1 MTSLILTFQRCF
13 KMKDPN
19 SSAPPRSM
27 DSAEYGR
34 RLRVLV
40 AALRRRGLDGAVIT
54 EDVSRLYYTGFA
66 STAGTLLVD
75 VAEGPVFV
83 VDFRYILMA
92 RKAMPFAKCVLQKSG
107 DPSQV
112 ARHVRGWRKAGY
124 EARQS
129 VSAYE
134 ELRKRLDKV
143 EVWEAVDDAIAS
155 QRAVKSA
162 AEQKALRRAIA
173 ANDHLYA
180 RVLGQLSPGM
190 TEWDVR
196 GLFRRG
202 ADEVGQGEA
211 FATIVCAGANG
222 AECHHEPDLT
232 PIPARG
238 PVLMDF
244 GVILD
249 HYCSDMTRCVCFG
262 RPTALYRKIHGIVL
276 EANRRAIA
284 KLRPGMTGEE
294 VDAIARRH
302 IAKAGYGDAFGHS
315 LGHSVGMEIHEGPNF
330 SPRESRVIKPGMVV
344 TVEPGIYLP
353 GRLGVRIE
361 DVVLVT
367 RTGCECLSRSPR
379 DLVVL

>member
-1 MTSLILTFQRCF
+1 MNDKPLSI
-13 KMKDPN
+13 
-19 SSAPPRSM
+19 PPRSLGA
-27 DSAEYGR
+27 AEYER

-40 AALRRRGLDGAVIT
+40 AALRKRKLDGAVIT
-54 EDVSRLYYTGFA
+54 EGVSRLYYTGFE

-75 VAEGPVFV
+75 AVEGPVFV

-107 DPSQV
+107 APSQV

-129 VSAYE
+129 VSSYE
-134 ELRKRLDKV
+134 ALRKRLDKIDT
-143 EVWEAVDDAIAS
+143 WEAIDDAIAT
-155 QRAVKSA
+155 QRAIKSV
-162 AEQKALRRAIA
+162 AEQKTLRRAIA
-173 ANDHLYA
+173 ANDRLYTQ
-180 RVLGQLSPGM
+180 VLGQIRPGM

-202 ADEVGQGEA
+202 ADEVGQGES

-244 GVILD
+244 GVLLD

-262 RPTALYRKIHGIVL
+262 KPTALYRKVYDIVL
-276 EANRRAIA
+276 EANRKAVA
-284 KLRPGMTGEE
+284 SLKPGMTGEE
-294 VDAIARRH
+294 VDAIARKH

-330 SPRESRVIKPGMVV
+330 SPRESRIIKPGMVI

-367 RTGCECLSRSPR
+367 RTGCECLSQSPR
-379 DLVVL
+379 ELVEL